1 MSRRHSPQRQ
11 MVLEAVQTLD
21 HPLAQEVL
29 ETVRRQY
36 PHVSLATVY
45 RNLHALVT
53 DGLIRS
59 VSLPGASERF
69 DCITQPHYHMV
80 CERCGGVFDVT
91 VDYFEQIDKIAQQ
104 KTGFAISGHKL
115 QFQGVCARCAR
126 DDK

>member
-11 MVLEAVQTLD
+11 MVLEAVQALN

-29 ETVRRQY
+29 DEVRRHY

-45 RNLHALVT
+45 RNLHALAAE
-53 DGLIRS
+53 GLIRR
-59 VSLPGASERF
+59 VSLPDSSERF
-69 DCITQPHYHMV
+69 DCLTRQHYHMV
-80 CERCGGVFDVT
+80 CERCGGIFDVT

-104 KTGFAISGHKL
+104 ETGFSISGHKL